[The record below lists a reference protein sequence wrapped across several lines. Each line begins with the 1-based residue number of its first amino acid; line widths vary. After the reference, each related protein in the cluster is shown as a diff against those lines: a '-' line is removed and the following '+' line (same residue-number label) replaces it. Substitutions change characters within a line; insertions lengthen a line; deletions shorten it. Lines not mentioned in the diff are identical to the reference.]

1 MSLHGIIQLS
11 VFRYAVFFYCIVCIH
26 FDLILKFFIS
36 NIMPSQFTITH
47 FQLIHTEQFSIF
59 LTKRGQS
66 IFLYLVSVSPP
77 CFLEMH
83 ISLFDI
89 REEKKKYI
97 KNIENKKEYKKS
109 TSWHLLPFYQRR
121 HSEFAFTINIRRH
134 LHYSFLQEA
143 ATSSFIVYIEIR
155 TFQLIF

>member
-1 MSLHGIIQLS
+1 M
-11 VFRYAVFFYCIVCIH
+11 
-26 FDLILKFFIS
+26 
-36 NIMPSQFTITH
+36 ITH
-47 FQLIHTEQFSIF
+47 LQLIHTEQFSIF

-83 ISLFDI
+83 KSLFDL
-89 REEKKKYI
+89 RKEKKKYI

-121 HSEFAFTINIRRH
+121 HSEFAFTIVRR
-134 LHYSFLQEA
+134 LYYYFLQE
-143 ATSSFIVYIEIR
+143 
-155 TFQLIF
+155 